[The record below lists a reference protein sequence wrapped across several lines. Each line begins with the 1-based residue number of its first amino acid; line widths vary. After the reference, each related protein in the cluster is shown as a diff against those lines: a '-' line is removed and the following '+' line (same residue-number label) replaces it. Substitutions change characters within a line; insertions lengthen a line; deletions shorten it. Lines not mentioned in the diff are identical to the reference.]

1 MGQSR
6 ECYHLRGRKQTRL
19 WSEGNLCFKSNAD
32 LWVREATEGKEGR
45 VEGKGGV
52 EGKDEVEGKEGLE
65 GKEGVEG
72 KGLCMLMYVVKYF
85 TGFV

>member
-1 MGQSR
+1 M
-6 ECYHLRGRKQTRL
+6 
-19 WSEGNLCFKSNAD
+19 
-32 LWVREATEGKEGR
+32 REATEGKEGR